1 MIKDGIALTR
11 FFFWLE
17 TNIGLT
23 TITELSLASRLLEL
37 RLKQANCTGESFQT
51 IIAFKEHSALPH
63 YSPDNES
70 DTEIKPEGI
79 LLVDSGGQYLDGTTD
94 ITRSVVLGRPSSRQK
109 KDFTL
114 VLKGMIALALARFP
128 AGTRGLQLDVLA
140 RNALWNN
147 GLNYGHGTGHGVGS
161 FLNVHEGPQSI
172 GTGSGSTTVIEAGM
186 LMSDEPAVYR
196 EGEYGIRIENLI
208 LCTEDEETKFGQFLK
223 FETLSLCYI
232 DSTLIE
238 KTMLEQVEVKWINDY
253 HSMVYNKLSPSL
265 SVEEKAWLK
274 EKTRVI

>member
-1 MIKDGIALTR
+1 
-11 FFFWLE
+11 
-17 TNIGLT
+17 
-23 TITELSLASRLLEL
+23 
-37 RLKQANCTGESFQT
+37 
-51 IIAFKEHSALPH
+51 
-63 YSPDNES
+63 
-70 DTEIKPEGI
+70 
-79 LLVDSGGQYLDGTTD
+79 
-94 ITRSVVLGRPSSRQK
+94 
-109 KDFTL
+109 
-114 VLKGMIALALARFP
+114 MIALALARFP

-172 GTGSGSTTVIEAGM
+172 GTGSGSTTMIEAGM